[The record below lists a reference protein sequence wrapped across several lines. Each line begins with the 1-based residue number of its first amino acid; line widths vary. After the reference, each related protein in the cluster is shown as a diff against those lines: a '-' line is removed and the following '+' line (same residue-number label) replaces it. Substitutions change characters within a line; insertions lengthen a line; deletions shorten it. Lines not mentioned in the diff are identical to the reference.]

1 MKFNPLIMLK
11 LFRVIAFLE
20 GASLLLLLFFAM
32 PMKYYFQEPI
42 FVKTIGMAHGILF
55 VIYIILAIM
64 AKIELNW
71 SFKKMGII
79 CLASVLPF
87 GTFYVE
93 KKYLN

>member
-1 MKFNPLIMLK
+1 MLK

-20 GASLLLLLFFAM
+20 GASLLLLLFIAM

-42 FVKTIGMAHGILF
+42 FVKTIGMAHGVLF

>member
-1 MKFNPLIMLK
+1 MLK

-42 FVKTIGMAHGILF
+42 FVKTIGMAHGVLF

>member
-1 MKFNPLIMLK
+1 MLK
-11 LFRVIAFLE
+11 LFKIIAFLE

-42 FVKTIGMAHGILF
+42 FVKIIGMAHGVLF
-55 VIYIILAIM
+55 VAYIILAII

-71 SFKKMGII
+71 SFKKTGMI
-79 CLASVLPF
+79 CLASVVPF

-93 KKYLN
+93 KNI

>member
-1 MKFNPLIMLK
+1 MLK

-42 FVKTIGMAHGILF
+42 FVKTIGIAHGVLF